1 MPEHMLHKYFP
12 SQFIWEVFF
21 HARISSQPLFHLKN
35 PTMQDF
41 YRSFNRDCE
50 LVSQLP
56 IILILQYVFIRMSIA
71 SYVFRIVYCGL
82 MGRQYVECFVYDGL
96 SDTDRKEKPVCQE
109 KDSINPAG
117 FKLTGYFF
125 VHFQNKNLEKE

>member
-1 MPEHMLHKYFP
+1 MLHKYFP

-56 IILILQYVFIRMSIA
+56 IIYERNMIVVPINRKIRGIA
-71 SYVFRIVYCGL
+71 GATDNIVG
-82 MGRQYVECFVYDGL
+82 
-96 SDTDRKEKPVCQE
+96 QE
-109 KDSINPAG
+109 IP
-117 FKLTGYFF
+117 LR
-125 VHFQNKNLEKE
+125 LP